1 MELWDKQG
9 NFVGS
14 KDKAKKVLDIIRDEK
29 LRLLEEL
36 IEVEKREAELVK
48 FIVGE

>member
-9 NFVGS
+9 NFVSS

-36 IEVEKREAELVK
+36 REVEKREAELVK
-48 FIVGE
+48 FIAGE

>member
-14 KDKAKKVLDIIRDEK
+14 RDKAKKVLDILRDEK
-29 LRLLEEL
+29 LRLMREL
-36 IEVEKREAELVK
+36 QEIQKREDILVK
-48 FIVGE
+48 IVSEV